1 LSGFASPAA
10 SRLAGALIALAAA
23 GSVAGC
29 DLSWNK
35 PTFEVAVPD
44 TFRAKKASEAP
55 AVPDRWAGTFG
66 SHELSALVQ
75 QALNDN
81 LDIAAAVARIE
92 QADAQAMISG
102 APLFPQIGF
111 NSSATRTRT
120 PGTTFSQEPVK
131 QNDGSYRYV
140 PTSRSLYS
148 LGLNASYQLDFWG
161 KNADAASAARLL
173 AEASRYDRS
182 VVALTTVATV
192 ANYYFAILGAQ
203 DRLRIARNNVKTAG
217 DVLDAI
223 KQRVAVG
230 TASELDLAQQE
241 SVLATQRAN
250 IPTLEQNVQQTRNL
264 LAVLVGRT
272 PESFDVKGGSL
283 NNLRPPAVQ
292 PGLPSQLLLRRPD
305 IAEAETKV
313 AATDLSVSSAR
324 AAMYPN
330 ITLTGQYGVSSLLL
344 KSLFRPEAIAW
355 QYAGQLAQP
364 LIDGRNLQGQLDLQ
378 KGKYAELLH
387 DYHKQILVAFS
398 DVENALIAVRQNAER
413 EKLQNAAAAAS
424 RRAYDAS
431 IQRLKEG
438 TIDIVT
444 LSTTQ
449 TSLFNNLDLAAQ
461 TRIARFQALVALYQ
475 ALGGGWSDVNREI
488 AKIEEANSF
497 ADPKGIIP

>member
-1 LSGFASPAA
+1 MSGHASPAS

-23 GSVAGC
+23 GCLSGC

-44 TFRAKKASEAP
+44 TYREKKAPEAP
-55 AVPDRWAGTFG
+55 PVSDRWADSFG
-66 SHELSALVQ
+66 SRELSSLVN
-75 QALNDN
+75 QALLDN

-92 QADAQAMISG
+92 QADAQAKISG

-111 NSSATRTRT
+111 NGSATRTRT
-120 PGTTFSQEPVK
+120 PGTTTSQEPTK
-131 QNDGSYRYV
+131 QSDGSYRYV
-140 PTSRSLYS
+140 ANNRSLYS

-161 KNADAASAARLL
+161 KNSDAASAARLL

-203 DRLRIARNNVKTAG
+203 DRLRIARNDVKIASE
-217 DVLDAI
+217 VLDAI

-272 PESFDVKGGSL
+272 PESFGFKGGSL
-283 NNLRPPAVQ
+283 DNLRPPAVK

-313 AATDLSVSSAR
+313 ASTDLSVASAR

-378 KGKYAELLH
+378 KGRYAELLH
-387 DYHKQILVAFS
+387 DYHKQILTAFS

-413 EKLQNAAAAAS
+413 ERLQNAAAAAS

-449 TSLFNNLDLAAQ
+449 TTLFTNLDLAAQ

-475 ALGGGWSDVNREI
+475 ALGGGWTDVNREI
-488 AKIEEANSF
+488 AKIEEANAFS
-497 ADPKGIIP
+497 DPKGIIP